1 MKVFLVDDSKI
12 FRFTVKKMFS
22 VSGFDGELVEFEDG
36 QFAYNFISEHFDKP
50 DMLPDLILLD
60 INMPVMSGWD
70 FLEAIRDLKASKP
83 LEIRILSSSIDPMD
97 IERSKEFNQVDGY
110 LTKPLNLETIK
121 EIMNEFGKAA

>member
-1 MKVFLVDDSKI
+1 MRVFLVDDSKI

-36 QFAYNFISEHFDKP
+36 QFAYNYISEHSNDPDK
-50 DMLPDLILLD
+50 LPDLILLD

-70 FLEAIRDLKASKP
+70 FLEAVKDIKASKP
-83 LEIRILSSSIDPMD
+83 LEIRILSSSIDPLD

-110 LTKPLNLETIK
+110 LTKPLNLDTIK
-121 EIMNEFGKAA
+121 EIISEFGRAA